1 MLVKL
6 NPRIVRKGLLPLL
19 ATIIIIII
27 PIARGDFWISG
38 SLSEIGPDEI
48 PKLFRENLELKSQ
61 TLEGKL
67 SVDSVGNFNQQFEG
81 EPGLFSLVF
90 PDGRKI
96 SLAIDEGQ
104 KVVIQVDP
112 EIPGALKAVGS
123 PDTDA
128 LIAYESFRKESLAR
142 LVYPPRAA
150 LNEAT
155 ARGAPAEQLATL
167 SEQEVEGY
175 AAHRRELND
184 FTIEQVGKSV
194 ALYATSL
201 RWDPDYRLSELESAV
216 KAFSEKRP
224 QAAVSK
230 RMTEKIQSFRR
241 TAIGAKGA
249 PLTGQSLDGESHRLE
264 DFKGQYVLVDFWAS
278 WCVPCRVENRHYIQ
292 LLDKHSTDNFTIFA
306 INLDDSR
313 LIWEQASKR
322 DRVTWPQI
330 SDSLGWDSP
339 MAVAYNVNALPMSF
353 LLDPEGRII
362 ARNLRGAKLEAKLA
376 EIFK

>member
-6 NPRIVRKGLLPLL
+6 NPRFVTKRLLPVL
-19 ATIIIIII
+19 ATIVLLQ
-27 PIARGDFWISG
+27 PFTRGDFWISG
-38 SLSEIGPDEI
+38 SLPEVGPDEN

-61 TLEGKL
+61 SLEGEL
-67 SVDSVGNFNQQFEG
+67 LVDSEGGFNQQFAG

-104 KVVIQVDP
+104 KVVIQKDP
-112 EIPGALKAVGS
+112 EIPGALKVIGS

-128 LIAYESFRKESLAR
+128 LLAYESFRKESLAR

-150 LNEAT
+150 LNKAT
-155 ARGAPAEQLATL
+155 ARGAPAEQLAAL

-184 FTIEQVGKSV
+184 FTIESIGKSA

-201 RWDPDYRLSELESAV
+201 RWDPDYRLNELENAV
-216 KAFSEKRP
+216 RAFSEERP
-224 QAAVSK
+224 KAELSK

-241 TAIGAKGA
+241 TAIGAKGT

-264 DFKGQYVLVDFWAS
+264 DLKGQYVLVDFWAS
-278 WCVPCRVENRHYIQ
+278 WCVPCRVENRHYTK
-292 LLDKHSTDNFTIFA
+292 LLDKHSNDNFTIFA

-313 LIWEQASKR
+313 SVWEQASKR

-339 MAVAYNVNALPMSF
+339 MAAAYNVNALPMSF